1 MCPGLCLSHAGTP
14 CSGNAPD
21 PDHWKGLFMH
31 SAQCVAPGE
40 VIIPWNEPEV
50 RPVAAFIKRTVVK
63 LPVAPANRPVPPVT
77 AFISVMERTPGV
89 PDGSLDPTIVVKML
103 SPLAAIN

>member
-1 MCPGLCLSHAGTP
+1 M
-14 CSGNAPD
+14 
-21 PDHWKGLFMH
+21 

-50 RPVAAFIKRTVVK
+50 RPVATFTKRTVVK
-63 LPVAPANRPVPPVT
+63 LRVAPANRPVPPVT
-77 AFISVMERTPGV
+77 VFISVMERTPGA

-103 SPLAAIN
+103 SPIGLAEWKILSKRRRPGEYEGPLQIRALHFFPHF

>member
-40 VIIPWNEPEV
+40 VIIP
-50 RPVAAFIKRTVVK
+50 
-63 LPVAPANRPVPPVT
+63 PAIDATLRQVG
-77 AFISVMERTPGV
+77 IS
-89 PDGSLDPTIVVKML
+89 KWW
-103 SPLAAIN
+103 LAS